1 MMFTVCKVI
10 VDHDKFDLAGN
21 HEAACMCGTS
31 WRGAGFYFRKDF
43 LLESAAFG
51 KKGKVVPE
59 AGKYL
64 DRKDLTFD
72 YAEHGRSHEYV
83 QINHE
88 VAEKLYRAGWGLS
101 TFCLDHEKDTHGF
114 DFTWHRPDLM
124 KRTTINQSTVQQ
136 AFDKMEERPE
146 WWVWH
151 EILRGNGDSVCWDA
165 FFQIMDYGEVIY
177 G

>member
-1 MMFTVCKVI
+1 MFTVCKVI

-21 HEAACMCGTS
+21 HETACMFGTS
-31 WRGAGFYFRKDF
+31 WRGAGLYFRRDF
-43 LLESAAFG
+43 LVDAAAFG

-64 DRKDLTFD
+64 DRKDLTFE
-72 YAEHGRSHEYV
+72 YAEHGIPHEYV

-88 VAEKLYRAGWGLS
+88 VAEKLYRAGWGIR
-101 TFCLDHEKDTHGF
+101 TFCLDHKKDTHGF
-114 DFTWHRPDLM
+114 DFTWDRPDLI
-124 KRTTINQSTVQQ
+124 KSTLVSQKTVQE
-136 AFDKMEERPE
+136 AFDKMGETPE
-146 WWVWH
+146 WWVWQ
-151 EILRGNGDSVCWDA
+151 EILKDNGDSVCWDA